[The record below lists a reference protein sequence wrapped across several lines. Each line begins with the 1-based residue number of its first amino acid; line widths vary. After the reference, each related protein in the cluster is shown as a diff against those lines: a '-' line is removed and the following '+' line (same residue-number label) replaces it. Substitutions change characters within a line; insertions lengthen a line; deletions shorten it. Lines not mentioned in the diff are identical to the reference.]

1 MVGDQQGALFGQ
13 RCFAPGSM
21 KSTYGTGSFLLM
33 NTGAAPRASRSGLL
47 STVAWSRGGIP
58 TAASVPD
65 SGGVTFVPA
74 FVGLG
79 APHWDAA
86 ARGAIFGLTRG
97 STKAHLARATLEAM
111 AFQTRE
117 VVECMERDAG
127 LRVRELRIDGGATR
141 NDLFCRILADLLGV
155 AVVRPEQAEAS
166 ATGAAFLAGLAVG
179 FWKDEREL
187 AALPRAERRFEPTTT
202 RAQRAAHHA
211 RWREAVGRVVSAR
224 R

>member
-1 MVGDQQGALFGQ
+1 
-13 RCFAPGSM
+13 
-21 KSTYGTGSFLLM
+21 
-33 NTGAAPRASRSGLL
+33 
-47 STVAWSRGGIP
+47 
-58 TAASVPD
+58 
-65 SGGVTFVPA
+65 VPA

-86 ARGAIFGLTRG
+86 ARGAIVGLTRG

-117 VVECMERDAG
+117 VVDCMERDAG

-166 ATGAAFLAGLAVG
+166 ATGAAYLAGLAIG

-187 AALPRAERRFEPTTT
+187 AALPRAERRFEPTMT

-211 RWREAVGRVVSAR
+211 RWREAVARVISR
-224 R
+224 